1 MQESTVTIKG
11 QTTLPRDVRAALR
24 LNPGDRLRYLIL
36 DGGEV
41 RIVRS
46 QPVAG
51 LAGLLRG
58 KTAKV
63 VNLEEMEEAIAAGA
77 ADRGRGEGA

>member
-11 QTTLPRDVRAALR
+11 QTTLPRDVRAALQ

-51 LAGLLRG
+51 LAGVLKG
-58 KTAKV
+58 KVGRV
-63 VNLEEMEEAIAAGA
+63 VSLEEMDEAIAAGA
-77 ADRGRGEGA
+77 VDRGAGA